1 VLLGEF
7 VQRLDAKNRVT
18 LPAKFR
24 PRFSDGVVVT
34 KGWDGCL
41 TVFNREG
48 WESFVGERLAQ
59 LDSFNKESRR
69 VSRFL
74 YAGASE
80 TELDAQGRVM
90 LPQSLLQ
97 HAGLTKDIVVAG
109 MNDRLEIW
117 DIEAWKRQ
125 LEELEGSMEDVAERL
140 SQQ

>member
-18 LPAKFR
+18 LPARFR
-24 PRFSDGVVVT
+24 SKFSDGVVVT
-34 KGWDGCL
+34 KGLDGCL

-48 WESFVGERLAQ
+48 WESFVAERLAH
-59 LDSFNKESRR
+59 LDSFSKESRR
-69 VSRFL
+69 VTRFL
-74 YAGASE
+74 YAGANE

-90 LPQSLLQ
+90 LTQPLLQ
-97 HAGLTKDIVVAG
+97 HAGLSKDIVVAG

-117 DIEAWKRQ
+117 DLESWKHQ

>member
-24 PRFSDGVVVT
+24 PTFADGVVVT
-34 KGWDGCL
+34 KGLDGCL
-41 TVFNREG
+41 NVFNREG
-48 WESFVGERLAQ
+48 WESFAAARLAQ
-59 LDSFNKESRR
+59 LDPFNKESRR
-69 VSRFL
+69 VSRFV

-80 TELDAQGRVM
+80 TELDAQGRVN
-90 LPQSLLQ
+90 LPQTLLQ

-109 MNDRLEIW
+109 VRDRLEIW
-117 DIEAWKRQ
+117 DLDAWKQQ

>member
-24 PRFSDGVVVT
+24 SRFADGVVVT
-34 KGWDGCL
+34 KGLDGCL
-41 TVFNREG
+41 TVFNRQG
-48 WESFVGERLAQ
+48 WESFVEARLAQ
-59 LDSFNKESRR
+59 LDSFSKESRR

-80 TELDAQGRVM
+80 TELDGQGRVM
-90 LPQSLLQ
+90 LPPSLLQ

-117 DIEAWKRQ
+117 DHQAWKQQ